1 MRHWLLAVAVVLFAV
16 GCGKTEDASKS
27 ATPAVENHSGHQ
39 HDKATENVAH
49 GEKVKDLICGMDIPK
64 DKAKTFTFGNTTL
77 YFCSDGCMNKFASAH
92 NVAKEGKY
100 DDNHK
105 DDDSKKIE
113 KVKDIVCGMTV
124 EKDKAKTLEYRKE
137 KFYFCSNE
145 RLEKFKKEPKKYPT
159 GLSGE
164 PCVCRKDMPGCGCG
178 HCKGKDEKCECGKEE
193 KHDEHKH

>member
-1 MRHWLLAVAVVLFAV
+1 MRHRLLAVAVVLFAV

-124 EKDKAKTLEYRKE
+124 EKDKEKTLEYRKE

-159 GLSGE
+159 GLS
-164 PCVCRKDMPGCGCG
+164 
-178 HCKGKDEKCECGKEE
+178 
-193 KHDEHKH
+193 